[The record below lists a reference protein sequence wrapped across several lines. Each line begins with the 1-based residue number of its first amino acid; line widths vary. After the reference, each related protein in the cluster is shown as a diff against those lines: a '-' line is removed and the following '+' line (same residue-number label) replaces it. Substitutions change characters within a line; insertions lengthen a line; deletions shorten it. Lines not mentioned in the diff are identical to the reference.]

1 MASLVLRESAR
12 LRYFT
17 FFYLYIMQGIPA
29 GFGLTAVVNYLIGQ
43 GLDAPVVASFSAA
56 VGLPWTLQFVWG
68 PLIDKYQESV
78 IGQRKQWVVLT
89 QLVAVL
95 ASLLLLL
102 VRDPAAQLRLMLLA
116 FVVHSV
122 FASIQDASVDAIAI
136 AVVPEA
142 ERGRVNAFMRG
153 GFLLGSS
160 LGAAGLS
167 WMLHR
172 YGFFQ
177 AALAQSVALLVFTGL
192 TFFIRLER
200 TDQLLPRFGA
210 VPATAR
216 RNADNPPLGWLFREL
231 YRAMVEPRTLLVFGI
246 IAVTYLCFGAFGWA
260 YSYHLIQRLHWADS
274 EVSILQGSWGS
285 VATLCL
291 IVAGGVL
298 ADRLGAARLQRWVML
313 VLGSFLLLFCAL
325 SFTWHAKPVATLGLL
340 IWNMA
345 DPSLSVAA
353 LPLLMGLCSPRI
365 EGSQFTTYM
374 ALVNLCG
381 VAGSYVTGW
390 ALQLMSAPVLG
401 AGCGVVVL
409 ALLFLLKRLPPA
421 APSAPAGEVAAALQP
436 SVQG

>member
-29 GFGLTAVVNYLIGQ
+29 GFGLTAVVNYLTGQ
-43 GLDAPVVASFSAA
+43 GLSAPVVASFSAA

-78 IGQRKQWVVLT
+78 LGQRKQWVVLT
-89 QLVAVL
+89 QLVAAL
-95 ASLLLLL
+95 ASLVLLL
-102 VRDPAAQLRLMLLA
+102 VRDPVAQMRLLLLA

-122 FASIQDASVDAIAI
+122 FASVQDASVDAIAI

-142 ERGRVNAFMRG
+142 ERGRVNGCMRG

-177 AALAQSVALLVFTGL
+177 AALAQSGALLAFTVL
-192 TFFIRLER
+192 TFFVRLER
-200 TDQLLPRFGA
+200 TDRLLPRFGA
-210 VPATAR
+210 LPATAR
-216 RNADNPPLGWLFREL
+216 RHADNPPLSWLFREL
-231 YRAMVEPRTLLVFGI
+231 YRAITEPRTLLLFGI
-246 IAVTYLCFGAFGWA
+246 IALAYLCFGAFGWA
-260 YSYHLIQRLHWADS
+260 YSYHLIQRLHWADG

-285 VATLCL
+285 AATLGL
-291 IVAGGVL
+291 LVAGGAL
-298 ADRLGAARLQRWVML
+298 ADRVGAARLLRWVML
-313 VLGSFLLLFCAL
+313 GLASFLVVFCAL
-325 SFTWHAKPVATLGLL
+325 SFAWHYKPVATLGLL
-340 IWNMA
+340 VWNMA

-353 LPLLMGLCSPRI
+353 LPLLMGLCRPRI

-390 ALQLMSAPVLG
+390 ALQVVSAPVLG
-401 AGCGVVVL
+401 VGCGVVVL
-409 ALLFLLKRLPPA
+409 ALLALVWRQPLPRPV
-421 APSAPAGEVAAALQP
+421 APVPGSLPH
-436 SVQG
+436 

>member
-1 MASLVLRESAR
+1 MSHLVLRESAG

-17 FFYLYIMQGIPA
+17 FFYLYVMQGIPA
-29 GFGLTAVVNYLIGQ
+29 GFGLTAVVNYLTGQ
-43 GLDAPVVASFSAA
+43 GLNSATVASFSAA

-78 IGQRKQWVVLT
+78 VGQRKHWVVLT
-89 QLVAVL
+89 QLLAAV
-95 ASLLLLL
+95 ASLVLLL
-102 VRDPAAQLRLMLLA
+102 VDKPTDQLQLMLLA

-177 AALAQSVALLVFTGL
+177 AALAQSGALLAFTLL

-200 TDQLLPRFGA
+200 TDRLVPRFGA
-210 VPATAR
+210 LPPGAR
-216 RNADNPPLGWLFREL
+216 RNADNPPVAWLFREL
-231 YRAMVEPRTLLVFGI
+231 LRAMLEPRTLRLFSV
-246 IAVTYLCFGAFGWA
+246 IALAYLCFGMFGWA
-260 YSYHLIQRLHWADS
+260 YSFHLIRELHWADAA
-274 EVSILQGSWGS
+274 VSVLQGSWGS
-285 VATLCL
+285 AATLCL
-291 IVAGGVL
+291 LVAGGVL
-298 ADRLGAARLQRWVML
+298 ADQIGAARLQRY
-313 VLGSFLLLFCAL
+313 VLLTLGGFLLVFCSL
-325 SFTWHAKPVATLGLL
+325 SSWWHYPPVATLGLL
-340 IWNMA
+340 VWNLA

-353 LPLLMGLCSPRI
+353 LPLLMGLCRPRI

-381 VAGSYVTGW
+381 VGGSFLTGW
-390 ALQLMSAPVLG
+390 ALRVVSAPGLG
-401 AGCGVVVL
+401 LACGVVVVGL
-409 ALLFLLKRLPPA
+409 GLMLHRQRHRQ
-421 APSAPAGEVAAALQP
+421 VAAVPPVTAA
-436 SVQG
+436 S

>member
-1 MASLVLRESAR
+1 MPPVSHLVLRESTG

-17 FFYLYIMQGIPA
+17 FFYLYVMQGIPA
-29 GFGLTAVVNYLIGQ
+29 GFGLTAVVNYLIGR
-43 GLDAPVVASFSAA
+43 GLDSATVASFSAA

-68 PLIDKYQESV
+68 PLIDKYQESI
-78 IGQRKQWVVLT
+78 IGQRKHWVLLT
-89 QLVAVL
+89 QLLAAV
-95 ASLLLLL
+95 ASLVLLL
-102 VRDPAAQLRLMLLA
+102 VRNPASQLRLLLLA

-122 FASIQDASVDAIAI
+122 FASVQDASVDAIAI
-136 AVVPEA
+136 AVVPEP

-177 AALAQSVALLVFTGL
+177 AALAQSGALLAFTVL

-200 TDQLLPRFGA
+200 TDRLVPRFGA
-210 VPATAR
+210 LPPGAR
-216 RNADNPPLGWLFREL
+216 RNADNPPVAWLFREL
-231 YRAMVEPRTLLVFGI
+231 YRAITEPRTLRLFGI
-246 IAVTYLCFGAFGWA
+246 IALAYLCFGVFGWA
-260 YSYHLIQRLHWADS
+260 YSYHLIHELHWPDS
-274 EVSILQGSWGS
+274 DVSVLQGSWGS
-285 VATLCL
+285 AATLCL

-313 VLGSFLLLFCAL
+313 GLGCFLVVFCGL
-325 SFTWHAKPVATLGLL
+325 SFWWHYRPVATLGLL
-340 IWNMA
+340 VWNLA

-353 LPLLMGLCSPRI
+353 LPLLMALCRPRI

-381 VAGSYVTGW
+381 VSGSYVTGW
-390 ALQLMSAPVLG
+390 ALKVVSAPGLG
-401 AGCGVVVL
+401 LGCGVVVL
-409 ALLFLLKRLPPA
+409 GLWAVLRRQARPA
-421 APSAPAGEVAAALQP
+421 RPAELRAA
-436 SVQG
+436 S